1 MFVIQ
6 VELEDEPPAVG
17 DVDKEVQ
24 DAVNV
29 GYQEGLLPE
38 EETVGEQ
45 LHLRDNV
52 MTAFNTIFMGYKQ
65 INQGFME
72 LSKLIDGTPL
82 HAMGAILS
90 DIQESAARSA
100 GYGGEEEHEG
110 EAEEVRG
117 RKKGREGAKH
127 KRGDSDNDDTRHKIS
142 KRQATPKKRDST
154 DVQTD
159 ASLIVQE
166 GPSHDLT
173 EDSEIIK
180 GKRKGG
186 KQKVKKVGLGGIL
199 ELVRQKSSEGAR
211 YYSCSYDPC
220 KETTVSIE
228 GMRSH
233 IKQVQALFLY
243 TCKYCTFTTKNF
255 DSLKTHKK
263 GCQGEYD
270 SP

>member
-17 DVDKEVQ
+17 NVDEEVQ
-24 DAVNV
+24 DAANV

-38 EETVGEQ
+38 DETVGEQ

-82 HAMGAILS
+82 HAMGAILN

-127 KRGDSDNDDTRHKIS
+127 KRGDSDNDDTRCKIS
-142 KRQATPKKRDST
+142 KRKVTPKKRDST

-166 GPSHDLT
+166 GPSHNLT

-180 GKRKGG
+180 GKHKGG
-186 KQKVKKVGLGGIL
+186 KQKVKKVGLGVFWNLCIRNLQKGQGIIPAPMTP
-199 ELVRQKSSEGAR
+199 AR
-211 YYSCSYDPC
+211 KLLCPLR
-220 KETTVSIE
+220 
-228 GMRSH
+228 G
-233 IKQVQALFLY
+233 
-243 TCKYCTFTTKNF
+243 
-255 DSLKTHKK
+255 
-263 GCQGEYD
+263 
-270 SP
+270 